1 MVVEVN
7 AETIGRAARRDM
19 QIAVPVR
26 PAVRRGV
33 RLRRSGDTVVL
44 DGADRPQAFTG
55 RFARDHLT
63 QLVAACDGTLGHRD
77 LAARTGLDEGTVYKS
92 LALLWAAGAVEEG
105 DPPGALPAAAP
116 EFACLLSRLGNST
129 GANRSWTGAARR
141 LARTV
146 VHLAG
151 DPSLVATA
159 ARCLDGAGR
168 PVTGELRP
176 AAAGEDGLSVFFET
190 RGSAPDL
197 AALRRRCWT
206 EGRPLLRVRVGAT
219 AVTVGPY
226 VDPAFTPCLEC
237 GTAAEGAPDG
247 DPPAGTGDL
256 VAGLVTHHVTALVGR
271 ATMTHLPLDAAE
283 VDLSTLATRYRAAV
297 TRPGC
302 PTCSFAAGVRAAE
315 PPAAARYE
323 AAVAIPPR
331 RFLDPKGHLAH
342 YQSAN
347 IALSSQFRTWPTCP
361 RRPLPAADLTR
372 LAGEPAGGTGRRP
385 GPREVALLLAV
396 AFGVREQSPVDG
408 AVRRWTAAAGNI
420 GSATAYLL
428 CRDDTVLPAG
438 AYAYVEQEHALAG
451 MASGTPPPGNRPL
464 LLVITANLRKVVR
477 KYGTFGLRLAL
488 LDAGCAVA
496 AARAVAGHL
505 GLAYD
510 LARDF
515 DDDVLAECLGL
526 LPSDEPVAAVLELG

>member
-1 MVVEVN
+1 MVVEVR

-55 RFARDHLT
+55 RFAREHLAR
-63 QLVAACDGTLGHRD
+63 LVAACDGTLGHRD
-77 LAARTGLDEGTVYKS
+77 LAARVGLDEGTVYKS
-92 LALLWAAGAVEEG
+92 LALLWAAGVVEEG
-105 DPPGALPAAAP
+105 DPPGALPAVAP

-129 GANRSWTGAARR
+129 GANRSWTSAAQR
-141 LARTV
+141 LARTA
-146 VHLAG
+146 VHLTG
-151 DPSLVATA
+151 DPSLVAAA

-176 AAAGEDGLSVFFET
+176 AAAGEDDLVVFFET
-190 RGSAPDL
+190 RGSAPGL
-197 AALRRRCWT
+197 AAMARRCWA
-206 EGRPLLRVRVGAT
+206 EGRPLLRVRAGAS
-219 AVTVGPY
+219 AATVGPY
-226 VDPAFTPCLEC
+226 VDPAFTPCLDC
-237 GTAAEGAPDG
+237 GTAAEDALDG
-247 DPPAGTGDL
+247 DPPAGAADL
-256 VAGLVTHHVTALVGR
+256 VAGLVTHHVVALAGR

-283 VDLSTLATRYRAAV
+283 VNLSTLATRYRAAA

-302 PTCSFAAGVRAAE
+302 PACSFAAGVPAAE
-315 PPAAARYE
+315 PPAGARYE

-361 RRPLPAADLTR
+361 RLPLPEADLTR
-372 LAGEPAGGTGRRP
+372 LAGDPAIGSGRPP
-385 GPREVALLLAV
+385 GALDVALLLAV
-396 AFGVREQSPVDG
+396 AFGVREQSPADG

-420 GSATAYLL
+420 GSATGYLL

-438 AYAYVEQEHALAG
+438 AYAYAEQDHALARL
-451 MASGTPPPGNRPL
+451 ASGTPPPGDRPL

-488 LDAGCAVA
+488 LDAGCAVT

-505 GLAYD
+505 GLAYG

-515 DDDVLAECLGL
+515 DDDVLGECLGL
-526 LPSDEPVAAVLELG
+526 HPTDEPVAAVLELG